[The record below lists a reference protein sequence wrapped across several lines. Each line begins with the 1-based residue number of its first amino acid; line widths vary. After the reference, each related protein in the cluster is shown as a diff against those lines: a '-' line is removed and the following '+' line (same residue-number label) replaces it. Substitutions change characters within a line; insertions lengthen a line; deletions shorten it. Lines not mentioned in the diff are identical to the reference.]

1 MLSVYYN
8 MTKEIAELTFN
19 QRLEAL
25 RETKMQ
31 QTREKQEVLLVMDQD
46 DHGRIMPPPE
56 LREITEY
63 MGPSGEMVRDAKLNN
78 FKPKSNHPSG
88 GFFGPK
94 ACGENFNLFL
104 KAHPVY
110 INSMSSLVG
119 GYMAYFMG
127 YRNLG
132 WPPELVSNLEEEQ
145 RKYGIYSGIGATQH
159 FCQDMTIGFKLGWG
173 GLLKKIRHYK
183 KVNPDKADFYDG
195 LEQVILGVQEWMSR
209 HIEAA
214 HEMAKGEK
222 NPTLRRNLE
231 EMAEINEW
239 LLAKP
244 PRTFREVCQWI
255 VWYQMIAR
263 MYNGSGSM
271 GQIDVWLE
279 PYYERESAAGTLTD
293 EEAIF
298 HLACLLLNDTQYFQL
313 GGPDAEGKDTTNK
326 VSFLVLESV
335 HRLKAPANIG
345 VRVFDGLDPE
355 LLRKSVKIMFEDKTG
370 FPKFLG
376 DKGLVEGFVKN
387 GYSVQLARQ
396 RIYSG
401 CHWFAIPGREYTL
414 NDCVKINFAKVF
426 EVAFWEMMNDPNVE
440 PCVDELWRRFE
451 RHLNRAVEVTK
462 EGLDFHMKHMHQVFP
477 ELVLDL
483 LSYGPIEKGLDASN
497 RGFEYYN
504 LCIDGS
510 GLATVADSF
519 AAVEQ
524 RVEKEKRLTWLQ
536 LAEHIKNDYKDMEK
550 VRLMLY
556 NVPRYGRGGTRADDW
571 AVHIVQ
577 AFTRF
582 AKEKPTPVGFNVI
595 PGLFSWASMI
605 SMGQTIGTT
614 PNGRHAYAP
623 ISHGANPDPCFLKGG
638 SAPTAMAVAVASVQC
653 GYGNTAPLQLDMDP
667 GLARGEDGLAKVE
680 ALIKGH
686 FEMGGTMINMNVID
700 KKQILEAH
708 KDPSKYPNLIVR
720 VTGFSAYFASLSK
733 NLRQLVVDR
742 ILSEE
747 T

>member
-1 MLSVYYN
+1 LAEKFS
-8 MTKEIAELTFN
+8 ELTYK

-25 RETKMQ
+25 CKTKMQ
-31 QTREKQEVLLVMDQD
+31 QTKEKQEVLLVMDQD
-46 DHGRIMPPPE
+46 DHGRILPPPE

-88 GFFGPK
+88 GFFGAK
-94 ACGENFNLFL
+94 VCGENFNLFL
-104 KAHPVY
+104 KDHPVY
-110 INSMSSLVG
+110 VNPMSSLAG

-127 YRNLG
+127 YRDPS
-132 WPPELVSNLEEEQ
+132 WPPELASNLEDEQ
-145 RKYGIYSGIGATQH
+145 RKYGIYPGIGATQH

-173 GLLKKIRHYK
+173 GLLRKIRRYRK
-183 KVNPDKADFYDG
+183 LNPEKSDFYDG
-195 LEQVILGVQEWMSR
+195 LEQVVLGVQDWIRR
-209 HIEAA
+209 HVDAA
-214 HEMAKGEK
+214 LDMARKEK

-239 LLAKP
+239 LVSKP
-244 PRTFREVCQWI
+244 PRTFREACQWT

-271 GQIDVWLE
+271 GQIDVWLK

-298 HLACLLLNDTQYFQL
+298 HLACLLLNDTQYYQL
-313 GGPDAEGKDTTNK
+313 GGPGAEGKDTTNK
-326 VSFLVLESV
+326 LSFLVLEAV

-345 VRVFDGLDPE
+345 IRVFNGLNPE
-355 LLRKSVKIMFEDKTG
+355 LLRRGVEIMFEDKTG

-376 DKGLVEGFVKN
+376 DMGLVEGFMKN
-387 GYSVQLARQ
+387 GYSAQLARQ
-396 RIYSG
+396 RVYSG

-426 EVAFWEMMNDPNVE
+426 EVAFWDMMNDSEIRPS
-440 PCVDELWRRFE
+440 VDELWRRFE
-451 RHLNRAVEVTK
+451 MHLCRAVEVTK
-462 EGLDFHMKHMHQVFP
+462 EGLDFHMKHMHKVFP

-483 LSYGPIEKGLDASN
+483 LCYGTIEKGLDASN
-497 RGFEYYN
+497 GGVEYYN

-524 RVEKEKRLTWLQ
+524 RVEKEGLLTWSQ
-536 LAEHIKNDYKDMEK
+536 LAEHLKNDFKDAEN
-550 VRLMLY
+550 VRLMLSS
-556 NVPRYGRGGTRADDW
+556 VPRYGRGGTRADYW
-571 AVHIVQ
+571 AVRIVK

-582 AKEKPTPVGFNVI
+582 VKERPTPAGFNVI

-605 SMGQTIGTT
+605 SMGQTVGAT

-623 ISHGANPDPCFLKGG
+623 ISHGASPDPGFLRGG

-667 GLARGEDGLAKVE
+667 GLARGEEGLAKVE

-686 FEMGGTMINMNVID
+686 FELGGTMINMNIVD

-708 KDPSKYPNLIVR
+708 QDPSKYPNLIVR
-720 VTGFSAYFASLSK
+720 VTGFSAYFASLSR

>member
-1 MLSVYYN
+1 
-8 MTKEIAELTFN
+8 MTAKITELTYD
-19 QRLEAL
+19 QRLTALRTTKMRQTQEKQEAL
-25 RETKMQ
+25 R
-31 QTREKQEVLLVMDQD
+31 VMDQD
-46 DHGRIMPPPE
+46 DHGRIMPPQE
-56 LREITEY
+56 LRDITEY

-88 GFFGPK
+88 GFFGAK
-94 ACGENFNLFL
+94 ACGENFKLFL
-104 KAHPVY
+104 NAHPVY
-110 INSMSSLVG
+110 IDPMSSLAG

-127 YRNLG
+127 YRNPG
-132 WPPELVSNLEEEQ
+132 WPPEFDFSNLQEEQ
-145 RKYGIYSGIGATQH
+145 KKYGIYAGIGATQH
-159 FCQDMTIGFKLGWG
+159 FCQEMVIGFNLGWG
-173 GLLKKIRHYK
+173 GLLQKIRRYCK
-183 KVNPDKADFYDG
+183 INPESADFYDG
-195 LEQVILGVQEWMSR
+195 LEQVIFGTQDWMSR
-209 HIEAA
+209 HVEAA
-214 HEMAKGEK
+214 KDMAVNEK
-222 NPTLRRNLE
+222 DPILRKNLE
-231 EMAEINEW
+231 EMAEINKW
-239 LLAKP
+239 LLTKS
-244 PRTFREVCQWI
+244 PRTFREACQWT

-271 GQIDVWLE
+271 GQIDDWLR
-279 PYYERESAAGTLTD
+279 PFYEQESTAGTLTD

-313 GGPDAEGKDTTNK
+313 GGPNAEGKDTTNK
-326 VSFLVLESV
+326 LSFLVLEAV

-345 VRVFDGLDPE
+345 IRVFDGLDPK
-355 LLRKSVKIMFEDKTG
+355 LLRRSVEIMFEDKTG

-376 DKGLVEGFVKN
+376 DKGLVEGFEKN
-387 GYSVQLARQ
+387 GYSAQLARQ

-414 NDCVKINFAKVF
+414 NDCVKINFASVF
-426 EVAFWEMMNDPNVE
+426 KVAFWDMMNNADIK
-440 PCVDELWRRFE
+440 PCMNELWHSFE
-451 RHLNRAVEVTK
+451 KNLRRAVEVTK

-483 LSYGPIEKGLDASN
+483 LCYNTIEKGLDASN
-497 RGFEYYN
+497 GGVEYYN

-524 RVEKEKRLTWLQ
+524 RVEKENRLTWYQ
-536 LAEHIKNDYKDMEK
+536 LAEHLKNDYKDAENT
-550 VRLMLY
+550 RLMLSSI
-556 NVPRYGRGGTRADDW
+556 PRYGRGGTRADEW
-571 AVHIVQ
+571 AVRIVQ

-582 AKEKPTPVGFNVI
+582 AKEKPTPAGFNVI

-605 SMGQTIGTT
+605 SMGQTVGAT

-623 ISHGANPDPCFLKGG
+623 ISHGASPDPGFLKGG
-638 SAPTAMAVAVASVQC
+638 NAPTAMAVAVASVQC

-667 GLARGEDGLAKVE
+667 GLASGNEGVAKVE
-680 ALIKGH
+680 ALIRGH
-686 FEMGGTMINMNVID
+686 FELGGTMINMNVID

-708 KDPSKYPNLIVR
+708 QDPSKYPNLIVR

-742 ILSEE
+742 ILAEE

>member
-1 MLSVYYN
+1 M
-8 MTKEIAELTFN
+8 AEKFSKPTYD

-31 QTREKQEVLLVMDQD
+31 QTREKQEVLCVMDQD
-46 DHGRIMPPPE
+46 DHGRILPPPE
-56 LREITEY
+56 LRETTEY

-104 KAHPVY
+104 KVHPVY
-110 INSMSSLVG
+110 INPMSSLAG

-127 YRNLG
+127 YRNPS
-132 WPPELVSNLEEEQ
+132 WPPELDFSYLQEEQ
-145 RKYGIYSGIGATQH
+145 KKYGIYPGIGATQH
-159 FCQDMTIGFKLGWG
+159 FCQDMNIGFKLGWG
-173 GLLKKIRHYK
+173 GLLKKISHYR
-183 KVNPDKADFYDG
+183 KVNPASADFYDG
-195 LEQVILGVQEWMSR
+195 LEQVVLGVQDWMSR
-209 HIEAA
+209 HVQVAHRMAA
-214 HEMAKGEK
+214 DEK
-222 NPTLRRNLE
+222 NPTLKRNLL

-239 LLAKP
+239 LLTEP
-244 PRTFREVCQWI
+244 PRTFHEACQWT

-271 GQIDVWLE
+271 GQIDEWLR
-279 PYYERESAAGTLTD
+279 PYYEKESASGTLSD
-293 EEAIF
+293 EEAVF
-298 HLACLLLNDTQYFQL
+298 HLACLLLNDTQYYQL

-326 VSFLVLESV
+326 VSFLVLEAV

-345 VRVFDGLDPE
+345 IRVFDGLNPK
-355 LLRKSVKIMFEDKTG
+355 LLQKGVEIMFEDKTG

-376 DKGLVEGFVKN
+376 NKGLVEGFVKN

-414 NDCVKINFAKVF
+414 NDCVKINFASVF
-426 EVAFWEMMNDPNVE
+426 EVAFWDMMNDVDVE
-440 PCVDELWRRFE
+440 PSVDELWRRFE
-451 RHLNRAVEVTK
+451 RHLHRAVEVTK
-462 EGLDFHMKHMHQVFP
+462 EGLDFHMEHMYQVFP

-483 LSYGPIEKGLDASN
+483 LCYDTIEKGLDASN
-497 RGFEYYN
+497 GGLEYYN

-519 AAVEQ
+519 ATVEQ
-524 RVEKEKRLTWLQ
+524 RVEKEGRLTWQ
-536 LAEHIKNDYKDMEK
+536 LLAQHLKNDFKEAEN
-550 VRLMLY
+550 VRLMLGS
-556 NVPRYGRGGTRADDW
+556 VPRYGRGGTRADGW
-571 AVHIVQ
+571 AIRTVQ
-577 AFTRF
+577 AFTQF
-582 AKEKPTPVGFNVI
+582 VKEKPTPEGFNMI

-605 SMGQTIGTT
+605 SMGQTVGAT
-614 PNGRHAYAP
+614 PNGRHASAP
-623 ISHGANPDPCFLKGG
+623 ISHGASPDPGFLRGG

-653 GYGNTAPLQLDMDP
+653 SYGNTAPLQLDMDP
-667 GLARGEDGLAKVE
+667 GLARGEEGIEKVE
-680 ALIKGH
+680 ALIRGH
-686 FEMGGTMINMNVID
+686 FRMGGTMINMNVID

-733 NLRQLVVDR
+733 NLRQLVIDR
-742 ILSEE
+742 ILAEE

>member
-1 MLSVYYN
+1 
-8 MTKEIAELTFN
+8 MTAKIAELTYD
-19 QRLEAL
+19 QRLAAL

-31 QTREKQEVLLVMDQD
+31 QTREKQEALRVMDQD

-56 LREITEY
+56 LRDITEY

-78 FKPKSNHPSG
+78 FRPKSNHPSG
-88 GFFGPK
+88 GFFGAK
-94 ACGENFNLFL
+94 ACGENFRLFL
-104 KAHPVY
+104 DAHPVY
-110 INSMSSLVG
+110 INPMSSLAG

-127 YRNLG
+127 YRNPG
-132 WPPELVSNLEEEQ
+132 WPPEFDFSNLQDEQ
-145 RKYGIYSGIGATQH
+145 KKYGIYAGIGATQH
-159 FCQDMTIGFKLGWG
+159 FCQDMIIGFNLGWG
-173 GLLKKIRHYK
+173 GLLKKIRHYRK
-183 KVNPDKADFYDG
+183 TNPKSEDFYDG
-195 LEQVILGVQEWMSR
+195 LEQVILGTQDWMSR
-209 HIEAA
+209 HVES
-214 HEMAKGEK
+214 AKGMAVDEK
-222 NPTLRRNLE
+222 DPSSRRNLE
-231 EMAEINEW
+231 EIAEINER
-239 LLAKP
+239 LLTEP
-244 PRTFREVCQWI
+244 PRTFREACQWT

-271 GQIDVWLE
+271 GQIDDWLR
-279 PYYERESAAGTLTD
+279 PFYERESAAGTLTD

-298 HLACLLLNDTQYFQL
+298 HLACLLLNDTQYYQL

-326 VSFLVLESV
+326 VSFLVLEAV

-355 LLRKSVKIMFEDKTG
+355 LLSRSVEIMFEDKTG

-376 DKGLVEGFVKN
+376 DKGLVEGFEKN
-387 GYSVQLARQ
+387 GYSAQLARQ

-401 CHWFAIPGREYTL
+401 CHWFAVPGREYTL
-414 NDCVKINFAKVF
+414 NDCVKINFATVF
-426 EVAFWEMMNDPNVE
+426 EVAFWGMMNNADIK
-440 PCVDELWRRFE
+440 PCVHELWRSFE
-451 RHLNRAVEVTK
+451 KNLRRAVEVTK

-483 LSYGPIEKGLDASN
+483 LCYGTLEKGLDASN
-497 RGFEYYN
+497 GGVEYYN

-519 AAVEQ
+519 AAAEQ
-524 RVEKEKRLTWLQ
+524 RVEKENRLTWQQ
-536 LAEHIKNDYKDMEK
+536 LAEHMKNDYKDAENA
-550 VRLMLY
+550 RLMLSSI
-556 NVPRYGRGGTRADDW
+556 PRYGRGGTRADEW
-571 AVHIVQ
+571 AVRIVQ

-582 AKEKPTPVGFNVI
+582 VKEKPTPAGFNVI

-605 SMGQTIGTT
+605 SMGQTVGTT

-623 ISHGANPDPCFLKGG
+623 ISHGASPDPGFLRGG
-638 SAPTAMAVAVASVQC
+638 NAPTAMAVAVASVQC

-667 GLARGEDGLAKVE
+667 GLASGNDGVAKVE

-686 FEMGGTMINMNVID
+686 FELGGTMINMNVID
-700 KKQILEAH
+700 KKQVLEAH
-708 KDPSKYPNLIVR
+708 QDPSKHPNLIVR

-742 ILSEE
+742 ILAEE

>member
-1 MLSVYYN
+1 MAEEFL
-8 MTKEIAELTFN
+8 ELTYE

-25 RETKMQ
+25 CKTKMQ

-46 DHGRIMPPPE
+46 DHGRILPSPE
-56 LREITEY
+56 FREITEY

-88 GFFGPK
+88 GFFGAK

-110 INSMSSLVG
+110 INPMSSLAG

-127 YRNLG
+127 YRNPS
-132 WPPELVSNLEEEQ
+132 WPPELASNLEDEQ
-145 RKYGIYSGIGATQH
+145 RKYGVYPGIGATQH

-173 GLLKKIRHYK
+173 GLLRKIRRYRK
-183 KVNPDKADFYDG
+183 LNPEKSDFYDG
-195 LEQVILGVQEWMSR
+195 LEQVVLGVQDWIRR
-209 HIEAA
+209 HVEVAR
-214 HEMAKGEK
+214 EMAKKEK

-231 EMAEINEW
+231 EIAEINEW
-239 LLAKP
+239 LISKP
-244 PRTFREVCQWI
+244 PRTFREACQWT

-271 GQIDVWLE
+271 GQIDVWLK

-298 HLACLLLNDTQYFQL
+298 HLACLLLNDTQYYQL
-313 GGPDAEGKDTTNK
+313 GGPDGEGKDTTNK
-326 VSFLVLESV
+326 VSFLVLEAV

-345 VRVFDGLDPE
+345 IRVFDGLNPE
-355 LLRKSVKIMFEDKTG
+355 LLRRGVEIMFEDKTG

-396 RIYSG
+396 RVYSG

-414 NDCVKINFAKVF
+414 NDCVKINFTKVF
-426 EVAFWEMMNDPNVE
+426 EVAFWDMMNDSEIKPS
-440 PCVDELWRRFE
+440 VDELWSRFKK
-451 RHLNRAVEVTK
+451 HLHRAVEVTK
-462 EGLDFHMKHMHQVFP
+462 EGLDFHMKNMHKVFP

-483 LSYGPIEKGLDASN
+483 LCYGTIEKGLDASN
-497 RGFEYYN
+497 GGVEYYN

-524 RVEKEKRLTWLQ
+524 RVEKEGLLTWQQ
-536 LAEHIKNDYKDMEK
+536 LAEHLKNDFKDAEN
-550 VRLMLY
+550 VRLMLSS
-556 NVPRYGRGGTRADDW
+556 VPRYGRGGTRADQW
-571 AVHIVQ
+571 AIRIVQ
-577 AFTRF
+577 AFTKF
-582 AKEKPTPVGFNVI
+582 VKEKPTPAGFNVI

-605 SMGQTIGTT
+605 SMGQTVGAT
-614 PNGRHAYAP
+614 PNGRHAHAP
-623 ISHGANPDPCFLKGG
+623 ISHGASPDPGFLRGG
-638 SAPTAMAVAVASVQC
+638 SAPTAMAVAVVSVQC
-653 GYGNTAPLQLDMDP
+653 GYGNAAPLQLDMDL
-667 GLARGEDGLAKVE
+667 GLARGEEGLAKVE

-686 FEMGGTMINMNVID
+686 FELGGTMINMNVID
-700 KKQILEAH
+700 KKQILKAH
-708 KDPSKYPNLIVR
+708 QDPSKYPNLIVR

-742 ILSEE
+742 ILEEE